1 MRHALPSLVVAPN
14 GARRGKTDHPELPIT
29 TDELVAT
36 ALACQKVG
44 AGGIHLHVRDDD
56 GLHSLDTGRYRE
68 ALAALGQATP
78 DLFVQVTSEAA
89 GVYGPDAQR
98 EMVRELRPASVSVA
112 LREML
117 RTPEDI
123 DGAAAFY
130 AWALEAEVG
139 IQHIVYTPGELNW
152 FLECV
157 DQGIVPGLH
166 HQLQFVLGSYA
177 GTEPSNP
184 TDLEA
189 FLAPL
194 HARKQDM
201 TFDWMVCAF
210 GAEETPCLAYAA
222 TRGGKAR
229 VGFENSLWNADG
241 SLARDNAER
250 VSEVRAAIDAATQ
263 TLSPP
268 DR

>member
-1 MRHALPSLVVAPN
+1 MVAPN
-14 GARRGKTDHPELPIT
+14 GARRRKSDHPELPIT
-29 TDELVAT
+29 TDELVTT
-36 ALACQKVG
+36 ALACQKAG
-44 AGGIHLHVRDDD
+44 ADGIHLHVRD
-56 GLHSLDTGRYRE
+56 GQSKHSLDTGRYRE
-68 ALAALGQATP
+68 ALAALEDITP

-89 GVYGPDAQR
+89 GIYEADAQR
-98 EMVRELRPASVSVA
+98 KMVRDLRPGSVSVA

-117 RTPEDI
+117 RTPD
-123 DGAAAFY
+123 DTDAATAFY
-130 AWALEAEVG
+130 AWAQEAEVG
-139 IQHIVYTPGELNW
+139 IQHIVYAPGELNW

-157 DQGIVPGLH
+157 DQRIVPGLH
-166 HQLQFVLGSYA
+166 HQLQFVLGSYV

-189 FLAPL
+189 FLALL

-210 GAEETPCLAYAA
+210 GAAETACLAYAA

-250 VSEVRAAIDAATQ
+250 VSEVRIAIDAAAQ